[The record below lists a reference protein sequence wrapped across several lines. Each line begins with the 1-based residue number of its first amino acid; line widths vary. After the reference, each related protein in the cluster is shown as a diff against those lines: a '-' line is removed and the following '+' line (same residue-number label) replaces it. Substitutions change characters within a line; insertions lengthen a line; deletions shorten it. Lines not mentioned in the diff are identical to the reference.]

1 MRRVALPPG
10 GSTLT
15 TSAPRPAS
23 VSPQYSACSSAS
35 SMTRIPVRG
44 PRRGWVSMVARIYPV
59 RRGGR
64 MPTKSTARVHLSISE
79 ARALSERAM
88 RGIGYDSEE
97 AWILADHV
105 IDAALCG
112 YEYSGLPKLLNVAE
126 PPPFQ
131 APRERLRVVR
141 ETGVSVLFDGGNQ
154 TGMLAMYHV

>member
-59 RRGGR
+59 RRGGS
-64 MPTKSTARVHLSISE
+64 MPTESTARVHLSIPE

-88 RGIGYDSEE
+88 RGIGYDCEE
-97 AWILADHV
+97 AWILGDHV

-112 YEYSGLPKLLNVAE
+112 YGCSGVPAAAGDRVRLRGSVDPRGPRDR
-126 PPPFQ
+126 PPPL
-131 APRERLRVVR
+131 RLRVLGPAEAPQRRRASAV
-141 ETGVSVLFDGGNQ
+141 
-154 TGMLAMYHV
+154 